1 MSLNLKEVINDMK
14 ENVKKSQDKRMEERQ
29 EIIRL
34 TKERLVFDQ
43 SREER
48 EKEANLLK
56 RKRLEIEIM
65 GMDTS
70 NMLPIKKEYFS
81 FTSNGTH

>member
-1 MSLNLKEVINDMK
+1 MK
-14 ENVKKSQDKRMEERQ
+14 ENEKKSQDKRTEERQ

-34 TKERLVFDQ
+34 TKERLVFEQ
-43 SREER
+43 SSEER

-56 RKRLEIEIM
+56 RQRLEIEMM
-65 GMDTS
+65 GVDTS

-81 FTSNGTH
+81 FTSNGNH